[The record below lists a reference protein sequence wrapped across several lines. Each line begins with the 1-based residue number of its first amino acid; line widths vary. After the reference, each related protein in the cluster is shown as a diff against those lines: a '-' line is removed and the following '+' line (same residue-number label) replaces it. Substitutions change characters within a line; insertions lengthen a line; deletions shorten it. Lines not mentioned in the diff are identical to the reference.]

1 MNDAPIPKGK
11 TKGTGKGRP
20 PVEHQIKKGEVRN
33 PLGGRAHNPE
43 LRAIKRLTEDE
54 LVEIGSMI
62 VKGSIEEL
70 QAVGKDK
77 NCSAIKA
84 MMAAVAVKA
93 INKGD
98 HMALDALLN
107 RIVGKVKDRVEQSI
121 TLEPEISYK
130 TKWGGTFEST
140 DALKAPEDDDE

>member
-1 MNDAPIPKGK
+1 MSDAPSNAPKKQRIGKGVPPDEFKFKKGK
-11 TKGTGKGRP
+11 SG
-20 PVEHQIKKGEVRN
+20 N
-33 PLGGRAHNPE
+33 PLGGKLHKPE

-70 QAVGKDK
+70 QRVGKDK

-130 TKWGGTFEST
+130 TKWGGTAEAT
-140 DALKAPEDDDE
+140 DALKAPDDDE